1 MQKHISYRDIAIY
14 QKYDYRI
21 RDFDSKKELL
31 KMSEITLD
39 TLKPGDLARITK
51 VRVKGPARRKLLDMG
66 MVAGSEVELVRKAP
80 LGDPIEF
87 QIKGY
92 HLSIRREEASQIFVQ
107 KIE

>member
-1 MQKHISYRDIAIY
+1 
-14 QKYDYRI
+14 
-21 RDFDSKKELL
+21 
-31 KMSEITLD
+31 MSEITLD
-39 TLKPGDLARITK
+39 TLKPGDLAKITK

-66 MVAGSEVELVRKAP
+66 MVAGSEIELVRTAP

-92 HLSIRREEASQIFVQ
+92 HLSIRREEASQILVQ